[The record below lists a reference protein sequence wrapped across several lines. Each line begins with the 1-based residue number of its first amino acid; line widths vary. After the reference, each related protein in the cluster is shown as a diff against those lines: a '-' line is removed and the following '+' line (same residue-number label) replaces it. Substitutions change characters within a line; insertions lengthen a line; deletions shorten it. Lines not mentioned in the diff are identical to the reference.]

1 MDFSKEKNYFKE
13 ELSPK
18 EKKLMELIRS
28 TGYGELKIIIQDYS
42 PIRVEEIKKSI
53 KL

>member
-1 MDFSKEKNYFKE
+1 MESKEKILLN
-13 ELSPK
+13 
-18 EKKLMELIRS
+18 EKYERLMKLIRE
-28 TGYGELKIIIQDYS
+28 TEFGELKIIIQNNV